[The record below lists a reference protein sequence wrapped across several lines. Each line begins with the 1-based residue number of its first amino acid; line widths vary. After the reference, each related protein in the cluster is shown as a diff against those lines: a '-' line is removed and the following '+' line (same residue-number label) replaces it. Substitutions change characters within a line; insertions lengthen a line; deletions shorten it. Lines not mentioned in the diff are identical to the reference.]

1 MKISPVGVELFHA
14 DRQTA
19 NSRFSQFLERACK
32 SVPQL
37 KIETH
42 SSQPSPRKVLSFFSS
57 C

>member
-1 MKISPVGVELFHA
+1 MKISPVGAELFYV

-19 NSRFSQFLERACK
+19 NSRFSHFCERTYK

-37 KIETH
+37 KTETP
-42 SSQPSPRKVLSFFSS
+42 SSQLSLKIVLSFFDS